1 MFRNRGNLSDI
12 FHPTIND
19 NTGNGGFRAPHYFH
33 FWNGRFII
41 IRYDKTF
48 VAIEIIALLLILSIV
63 IAVYLFAYQIPF
75 EDPIS
80 EIKNTFLNIQFG
92 LICISIFATALV
104 TFFTKSNK
112 ENLIKNLRLVAI
124 LSILAII
131 IFIGVKIYIDTKYN
145 ETTFEEFYEQYKQ
158 TESVKNLP
166 KFSFNVLGF
175 KVSDTREFYIEESIN
190 AYTNFTI
197 KVVLY
202 FIIHILFVFLIFY
215 LSNRLST
222 IENKKEKLMKDDVV
236 LYDDEEN
243 IKF

>member
-1 MFRNRGNLSDI
+1 M
-12 FHPTIND
+12 
-19 NTGNGGFRAPHYFH
+19 
-33 FWNGRFII
+33 
-41 IRYDKTF
+41 
-48 VAIEIIALLLILSIV
+48 
-63 IAVYLFAYQIPF
+63 
-75 EDPIS
+75 
-80 EIKNTFLNIQFG
+80 
-92 LICISIFATALV
+92 
-104 TFFTKSNK
+104 
-112 ENLIKNLRLVAI
+112 
-124 LSILAII
+124 
-131 IFIGVKIYIDTKYN
+131 
-145 ETTFEEFYEQYKQ
+145 
-158 TESVKNLP
+158 P